1 MLIKLVQLKKSKYF
15 FQGFFFFPNSAD
27 MLFFSMCGGVQK
39 SGDEKL
45 VTLYDRNLKLASIMS
60 FWVYHCKRNLDDK
73 IRHWILLKT
82 LKLCKKYFW
91 VTQAVNNCK

>member
-1 MLIKLVQLKKSKYF
+1 
-15 FQGFFFFPNSAD
+15 

-60 FWVYHCKRNLDDK
+60 ICVYHCKRNLDDK
-73 IRHWILLKT
+73 IIDYTPNFDQNIKT
-82 LKLCKKYFW
+82 SQKIFLSNSSSK
-91 VTQAVNNCK
+91 